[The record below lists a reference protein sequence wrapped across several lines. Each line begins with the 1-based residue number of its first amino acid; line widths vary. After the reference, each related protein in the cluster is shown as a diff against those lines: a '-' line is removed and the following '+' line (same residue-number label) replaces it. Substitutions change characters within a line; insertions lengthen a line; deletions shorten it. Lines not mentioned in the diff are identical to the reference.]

1 MSEYQY
7 YEFQAIDKP
16 LDAEQMAELR
26 SYSTRARITAASFIN
41 EYNWGNFKGNAD
53 RWMERYF
60 DAFLYLAN
68 WGTHVL
74 KLRLAAGLLD
84 PKVAKQYCNSDS
96 AFVRVKDGQVVLT
109 FASDDEGGDEWAEG
123 EGQLSSMISVRAEL
137 ARGDLRA
144 LYLGWL
150 LGAQSGDLDDEDI
163 EPVVP
168 PGLGQLSASLESL
181 ADFLRID
188 ADLLCVA
195 AQSSPSLPDRHFQ
208 REEFAAWVAS
218 LPAGAKDDLI
228 TNFLVD
234 GDRSAFDKL
243 LQSFLKERSVDRNE
257 TAPNRRTIGELLRGA
272 QNLAEE
278 RERTE
283 AQRRAREEARRKR
296 ATALA
301 REKYL
306 ASLVGSEPRL
316 WEAVRALIATT
327 RPKSYDEALKV
338 LVDLRDLES
347 RTKSGEFATRV
358 EMLRRAN
365 ASKPAFIKRLGEAGF
380 S

>member
-26 SYSTRARITAASFIN
+26 SYSTRARITPASFIN

-53 RWMERYF
+53 RWMEKYF

-84 PKVAKQYCNSDS
+84 PKIAKQYCTSDS

-109 FASDDEGGDEWAEG
+109 FASDDEGSDEWAEG
-123 EGQLSSMISVRAEL
+123 EGELSSMISVRAEL

-150 LGAQSGDLDDEDI
+150 LGAQSGELDDDDI

-168 PGLGQLSASLESL
+168 PGLAQLTASLESL

-188 ADLLCVA
+188 SDLRCIA
-195 AQSSPSLPDRHFQ
+195 AQSSRSFPDRQLQ
-208 REEFAAWVAS
+208 REEFAARVAS
-218 LPAGAKDDLI
+218 LPASVKDDLI

-234 GDRSAFDKL
+234 GDGSAFDNLVQK
-243 LQSFLKERSVDRNE
+243 FLKERSVDLNE
-257 TAPNRRTIGELLRGA
+257 TEPNRRTVGELLRGA
-272 QNLAEE
+272 QDLAEE

-283 AQRRAREEARRKR
+283 AQRRAREEARRER
-296 ATALA
+296 ATARA

-306 ASLVGSEPRL
+306 DSLAGSEPRL
-316 WEAVRALIATT
+316 WAAVQTLIATT

-338 LVDLRDLES
+338 LADLRDLES

-358 EMLRRAN
+358 QMLRRAN